1 MKSDLLQILGK
12 RILVLDGAMGTL
24 IQKHNLTEEDY
35 RGDEFKEHA
44 LHLKGCKDVL
54 NLTQPK
60 IIANIHNEY
69 FKAGADIVE
78 TNTFNATK
86 LSLAD
91 YGLAHKVY
99 DINKAA
105 AQIASEVAK
114 KWTAIDSNKPRFV
127 AGSIG
132 PTGKMAS
139 LSADVNCPGIRNIS
153 YDELYE
159 AYHEQALGL
168 IDGGADI
175 LLIETVF
182 DTINAKA
189 AVAACA
195 DAISGRH
202 SKVKTMVSFTISDA
216 SGRTLSGQTPEAFIA
231 SLPTDSVISI
241 GLNCSLGAD
250 LMKEYLFRIKD
261 ETNLFVS
268 AYPNAGMPDHHGHY
282 NESPEKMAE
291 KIKSFAQDGLINIV
305 GGCCGSTPEHIAEIA
320 EAIKDVSPRF
330 PTYPQNQTIVAGLE
344 PLLIRK
350 ESNFINIGER
360 TNVSGSSKF
369 ANLIREDKFEEAL
382 AIAHEQVENGAQ
394 VIDVNMDD
402 AMLDAKKCMVKFLN
416 YIGSDPNVARVP
428 IMVDSSKFDVIEA
441 ALKCIQGKAI
451 VNSISLKE
459 GEQAFIEKAKRIMR
473 YNAAIVVMAFDE
485 EGQAVSYENKI
496 KVAQRAYNL
505 LKDIGFP
512 LQDVIFDLNVLI
524 IGTGMAEHNE
534 YAINFINAVKW
545 VKENLP
551 FAKTSGG
558 ISNLS
563 FAFRGNDSLR
573 EAMHSVFL
581 YHAINAGL
589 DMGIV
594 NAGKLPIYDDIPK
607 ELVKLLEDL
616 IFNRNENAA
625 NAIIEYSKNN
635 NHKVKANINS
645 NNEWRNESYD
655 KRLEYS
661 LMHGITN
668 FLETDINEALKNGLS
683 ALQIIE
689 EPMMNGMKIVGT
701 LFGEGKMFLPQI
713 VKSARVMKQAMNIL
727 TPSIED
733 ENAIESSTGNGKIIL
748 ATVKGDVHDIGKNI
762 ASVILACN
770 NFRIVD
776 LGIMVSA
783 NKIVESA
790 ITEKADMV
798 GLSGLITPSLD
809 EMIHVADEMQAAGLT
824 IPLLISGAATSE
836 LHTAAKIAPTYD
848 GPVIYVKDASQAAHI
863 AKALSENKQKQKFID
878 ENSARQKHLSDSMLE
893 RNEGKILLSLEEAR
907 KNKVKIDISL
917 IPPAP
922 AKKGVFLI
930 EDQPIAELIPYLC
943 EKSFYH
949 ELDMNRAERF
959 SIKDAEEVRK
969 QIWLDAL
976 SLLQKVAENKLIKA
990 QAVYGFFEAYSENED
1005 VIVLHNTDK
1014 TSFHFPR
1021 NLDFHKTHNQSL
1033 ADYIASKNSD
1043 KKDYIGLFAIT
1054 AGIGVDKLA
1063 LQFEKEGDLYN
1074 SLIIKVLS
1082 NCLAEAYAE
1091 MLHYKVRNEY
1101 WGYSPDEALNIEAF
1115 RKNDYQGIRPAPG
1128 YPGCPD
1134 HSEKRK
1140 IFDILNVEKQT
1151 NMKLTE
1157 SFMINPLASICGY
1170 YFGHPEAGY

>member
-1 MKSDLLQILGK
+1 
-12 RILVLDGAMGTL
+12 MGTL
-24 IQKHNLTEEDY
+24 IQKHNLTEKDY
-35 RGDEFKEHA
+35 RGEEFKDHN
-44 LHLKGCKDVL
+44 LPLKGCKDVL
-54 NLTQPK
+54 NITQPT

-69 FKAGADIVE
+69 FKAGADIIE
-78 TNTFNATK
+78 TNTFNANK

-91 YGLAHKVY
+91 YGLSHMVY
-99 DINKAA
+99 DINKASA
-105 AQIASEVAK
+105 KLASEVAK
-114 KWTAIDSNKPRFV
+114 RWTATDSKKPRFV

-139 LSADVNCPGIRNIS
+139 LSADVNCPDIRNIS

-159 AYHEQALGL
+159 AYNEQALGL
-168 IDGGADI
+168 IDGGVNL

-195 DAISGRH
+195 DAISER
-202 SKVKTMVSFTISDA
+202 SSDVKIMVSFTISDG

-231 SLPTDSVISI
+231 SLPTDSVICI

-261 ETNLFVS
+261 ETNLFIS

-282 NESPEKMAE
+282 NESPQKMAE
-291 KIKSFAQDGLINIV
+291 KIKRFADEGLINIV
-305 GGCCGSTPEHIAEIA
+305 GGCCGSTPEHIADIA
-320 EAIKDVSPRF
+320 EAVKDVNPRF
-330 PTYPQNQTIVAGLE
+330 PAISKKQTIIAGLE
-344 PLLIRK
+344 PLVIGK

-369 ANLIREDKFEEAL
+369 ANLIRENKFEEAL

-394 VIDVNMDD
+394 IIDVSMDD
-402 AMLDAKKCMVKFLN
+402 AMLDAKECMVKFLN
-416 YIGSDPNVARVP
+416 YIGSDPKVARIP
-428 IMVDSSKFDVIEA
+428 IMVDSSKWDVIEA

-459 GEQAFIEKAKRIMR
+459 GETAFIEKAKRIMR

-485 EGQAVSYENKI
+485 EGQAVGFEHKI
-496 KVAQRAYNL
+496 KVAERAYNL
-505 LKDIGFP
+505 LKKIGFP

-524 IGTGMAEHNE
+524 IGTGMTEHND
-534 YAINFINAVKW
+534 YAMNFIKAVKW
-545 VKENLP
+545 VKEYLP
-551 FAKTSGG
+551 LAKTSGG

-563 FAFRGNDSLR
+563 FAFRGNDYIR

-581 YHAINAGL
+581 YHAINTGL

-607 ELVKLLEDL
+607 ELVKLLENL
-616 IFNRNENAA
+616 IFNKNENAA
-625 NAIIEYSKNN
+625 NALIDFAKNN
-635 NHKVKANINS
+635 NRKAKTNNNSINT
-645 NNEWRNESYD
+645 WRNESFD

-661 LMHGITN
+661 LIHGITN
-668 FLETDINEALKNGLS
+668 YLETDINEALNNGNT
-683 ALQIIE
+683 ALNIIE
-689 EPMMNGMKIVGT
+689 EPMMNGMKTVGT
-701 LFGEGKMFLPQI
+701 LFGQGKMFLPQI
-713 VKSARVMKQAMNIL
+713 VKSARVMKQAINIL
-727 TPSIED
+727 KPYIED
-733 ENAIESSTGNGKIIL
+733 ENAIESDSGNGKIIL

-770 NFRIVD
+770 NFIIID

-809 EMIHVADEMQAAGLT
+809 EMIHVAGEMQAAGLT
-824 IPLLISGAATSE
+824 IPILISGAATSE
-836 LHTAAKIAPTYD
+836 MHTAAKIATAYN
-848 GPVIYVKDASQAAHI
+848 GPVVYVKDASQAAHI
-863 AKALSENKQKQKFID
+863 AKTLSDRKLNQKFIN
-878 ENSARQKHLSDSMLE
+878 ENFEKQKHLRESLSE
-893 RNEGKILLSLEEAR
+893 RNQGKLSLSLEEAR

-922 AKKGVFLI
+922 KHKGVFLI
-930 EDQPIAELIPYLC
+930 EDQPIAELIPYLN
-943 EKSFYH
+943 EKAFYH
-949 ELDMNRAERF
+949 ELDMNRAGRF
-959 SIKDAEEVRK
+959 VIKDAEEVRN

-1005 VIVLHNTDK
+1005 VIVLNNSDK

-1021 NLDFHKTHNQSL
+1021 NLDPHKTHNQSI
-1033 ADYIASKNSD
+1033 ADYIASKGSNQ
-1043 KKDYIGLFAIT
+1043 KDHIGLFAIT
-1054 AGIGVDKLA
+1054 AGIGVDELA
-1063 LQFEKEGDLYN
+1063 FQFEKEGDLYN

-1082 NCLAEAYAE
+1082 NCLAEAFSE
-1091 MLHYKVRNEY
+1091 MLHYKVRKEY
-1101 WGYSPDEALNIEAF
+1101 WGYSPEEAFNIEAF
-1115 RKNDYQGIRPAPG
+1115 RKNNYQGIRPAPG
-1128 YPGCPD
+1128 YPCCPD
-1134 HSEKRK
+1134 HSEKKK
-1140 IFDILNVEKQT
+1140 IFEMLNVENTT

-1157 SFMINPLASICGY
+1157 NYMIMPLASICGY
-1170 YFGHPEAGY
+1170 YFGHPETRV